1 MLTPRPFP
9 QFRIKCI
16 ICPYTSGSVNLMST
30 FVNAWQRTEIWFSEK
45 RTSADMPKRLHKG
58 VWRNVAARMIP
69 TTAMKATFTLP
80 MSASAPKAAVHPP
93 PPLANDVA

>member
-1 MLTPRPFP
+1 
-9 QFRIKCI
+9 
-16 ICPYTSGSVNLMST
+16 
-30 FVNAWQRTEIWFSEK
+30 
-45 RTSADMPKRLHKG
+45 MPKRLHKG